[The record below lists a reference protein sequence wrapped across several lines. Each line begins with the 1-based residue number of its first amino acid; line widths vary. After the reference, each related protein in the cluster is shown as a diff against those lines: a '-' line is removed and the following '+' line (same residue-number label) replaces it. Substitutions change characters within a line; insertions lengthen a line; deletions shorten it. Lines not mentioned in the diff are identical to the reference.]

1 MASGGF
7 HSEDYSTPPV
17 SSEEWKSLWDLPYV
31 GKALTIWWRLL
42 HRKLPSR
49 MRLHTWYGLP
59 NQGLCHACPDTP
71 ETDLHL
77 IASCPLA
84 WQKWSSFFPAKNLEE
99 IARGLLSPSSLPV
112 EDRLSF
118 AKIMSDVWSA
128 YWARSFAA
136 DT

>member
-1 MASGGF
+1 MASR
-7 HSEDYSTPPV
+7 
-17 SSEEWKSLWDLPYV
+17 
-31 GKALTIWWRLL
+31 I
-42 HRKLPSR
+42 
-49 MRLHTWYGLP
+49 
-59 NQGLCHACPDTP
+59 NACPDTP

-84 WQKWSSFFPAKNLEE
+84 WQKWSSVFPAKNLEE
-99 IARGLLSPSSLPV
+99 IARGLLSPSNLPV

-118 AKIMSDVWSA
+118 AEIMSDVWAA